1 MDRLDGKVALITG
14 ATGGIGEA
22 TARAYLR
29 EGAKVMLVG
38 RSADKLAETRERL
51 GHADATATFA
61 TDAADEAGVRESV
74 AATIAAFGGLDIVF
88 ANAGTEGHVKPLTE
102 LTTDDFDQV
111 LRTNIVGPWLTIKH
125 SAGALTERGGGS
137 MIVTSSIAGA
147 VGFPGLSAYVASKHA
162 VNGLTK
168 TAAIELAPA
177 NIRVNAI
184 APGMID
190 NRMLHSIAGQ
200 IDEDHPDAVL
210 EGVTPNIALQ
220 RLGRSEEI
228 AGLALFLGSDES
240 SYCTGSVHLMD
251 GGYVAA

>member
-1 MDRLDGKVALITG
+1 MARLDGKVALITG

-29 EGAKVMLVG
+29 EGANVMLVG
-38 RSADKLAETRERL
+38 RSEDKLTETRERL

-61 TDAADEAGVRESV
+61 TDAADDAGVRDSV
-74 AATIAAFGGLDIVF
+74 AATVAAFGGLDILF
-88 ANAGTEGHVKPLTE
+88 ANAGTEGQVKPLTE
-102 LTTDDFDQV
+102 LTTDNFDQV
-111 LRTNIVGPWLTIKH
+111 LRTNVIGPWLTIKH
-125 SAGALTERGGGS
+125 AAGELTERGGGS
-137 MIVTSSIAGA
+137 VIVTSSIAGA
-147 VGFPGLSAYVASKHA
+147 IGFPGLSAYVASKHA
-162 VNGLTK
+162 VNGLVK
-168 TAAIELAPA
+168 TAALELAPA
-177 NIRVNAI
+177 RIRVNAI

-200 IDEDHPDAVL
+200 IDTDNPDAVL
-210 EGVTPNIALQ
+210 EGVMPSVPLQ

-228 AGLALFLGSDES
+228 AELAVFLGSDES